1 MYVGVRGH
9 RRSSGPRGLSRELL
23 KFWLL
28 TSVLIVILFVSTFPL
43 SLATMSSSNT
53 TKYVNST
60 NSSAHQ
66 NYIETCS
73 TFVGISPED
82 GSENNTD
89 IPCIQ
94 KVLDECQPFDVV
106 LGYVLGSM
114 RISIKGETNEGGG
127 CSLNVEHEIE
137 RSQTNMTCTIP
148 YTKISAWTIWKRGD
162 GLDAVEQIIKYCTIK

>member
-1 MYVGVRGH
+1 MCGH
-9 RRSSGPRGLSRELL
+9 RRSSGPRCLSSELVI
-23 KFWLL
+23 FWLL

-60 NSSAHQ
+60 NASAHE

-73 TFVGISPED
+73 TFVGISSED

-148 YTKISAWTIWKRGD
+148 YTKISAWTNWKRGD
-162 GLDAVEQIIKYCTIK
+162 GLDAVEQIIKYCT